1 MRASRLTPAQNARVP
16 EFVQHWI
23 GIGLSAAAIDHAEA
37 EPALARLYAAAGLAA
52 PRIVWTGCPLTAM
65 LSASAYTAI
74 RRVGREAAAGDRRAL
89 GQIAVATIPT
99 AAHRRIE
106 LGVEAAVATALGFGD
121 AVGDG
126 FAAAQAIQDAHQ
138 ALLDRVLEASLEP
151 GLQGRLQMLMIEP
164 IRRGIRPLYAL
175 VERALDRVGP
185 ATLGEPARVAYFG
198 APLWIGQ
205 AAVMDYL
212 NRVLGIELDR
222 RFIDAAANGGMFWP
236 LDGLCFAAE
245 RPTHLNWDEAG
256 QLHCEVGPSVAFSSG
271 LSWWHWHGVRVPQN
285 AIEAPQ
291 TITIEAI
298 HAAAGPER
306 RRVMIERYRCGTA
319 VSGIAAYLRDAG
331 AHLLDRDPGFGRLW
345 RLDTGEAA
353 PRLMVEVEN
362 RSPEPDGSY
371 RHFLLRVDPELRP
384 ILGSGGFGPPP
395 ALDRPQRRRLHIRHE
410 RRRIQARG

>member
-89 GQIAVATIPT
+89 GQIAVATIPAT
-99 AAHRRIE
+99 AHRRIE

-126 FAAAQAIQDAHQ
+126 FAAAQAIQDARR

-151 GLQGRLQMLMIEP
+151 GLQGRLQMLLIEP
-164 IRRGIRPLYAL
+164 IRRGIRPLCAL
-175 VERALDRVGP
+175 VERALDRVGQVVP
-185 ATLGEPARVAYFG
+185 GEPARVGYFG
-198 APLWIGQ
+198 APLRIGQ

-236 LDGLCFAAE
+236 LDGVCFVAE

-256 QLHCEVGPSVAFSSG
+256 QLHCEVGPSVAYPSG
-271 LSWWHWHGVRVPQN
+271 WSWWHWHGVRVPQN
-285 AIEAPQ
+285 AIEAR
-291 TITIEAI
+291 
-298 HAAAGPER
+298 GRSRSR
-306 RRVMIERYRCGTA
+306 RST
-319 VSGIAAYLRDAG
+319 
-331 AHLLDRDPGFGRLW
+331 
-345 RLDTGEAA
+345 
-353 PRLMVEVEN
+353 
-362 RSPEPDGSY
+362 
-371 RHFLLRVDPELRP
+371 
-384 ILGSGGFGPPP
+384 PPP
-395 ALDRPQRRRLHIRHE
+395 ARN
-410 RRRIQARG
+410 GGGS